1 MATQQ
6 SRPRR
11 KLNISLFT
19 NRSMGVLVLSPD
31 FVKPFRLF
39 HFRRKEMESQEALK
53 KNKAYVQ
60 TIMSM
65 PGIGMIT
72 SLAIKANSISHSL
85 WVVR

>member
-31 FVKPFRLF
+31 FVKSFRLF
-39 HFRRKEMESQEALK
+39 HFRRKEWKVK
-53 KNKAYVQ
+53 KS
-60 TIMSM
+60 SM
-65 PGIGMIT
+65 
-72 SLAIKANSISHSL
+72 
-85 WVVR
+85 

>member
-39 HFRRKEMESQEALK
+39 HFRRKEMESQ
-53 KNKAYVQ
+53 VCR
-60 TIMSM
+60 SR
-65 PGIGMIT
+65 
-72 SLAIKANSISHSL
+72 L
-85 WVVR
+85 WKEKYRGCSNQFGKLTRT

>member
-1 MATQQ
+1 
-6 SRPRR
+6 
-11 KLNISLFT
+11 I
-19 NRSMGVLVLSPD
+19 
-31 FVKPFRLF
+31 
-39 HFRRKEMESQEALK
+39 EEEIQEALK